1 MPLYR
6 NQAARVLALELSS
19 TMMAQDEKPSRFE
32 RARYKLVD
40 ILERSKDYQTALIGY
55 AGEAYVAAPL
65 TDDIGTVRNLVDALD
80 PTTMPVGGNHGAA
93 AISQAQ
99 QLIQQ
104 AGLHRGDIILLADGA
119 DQSAIEA
126 ARRAHAA
133 GLVVSVLG
141 VGSTAGAP
149 VALAGGDFLKDD
161 NGNVIVAKR
170 DDTSLAAVAEAGGGR
185 YAPMSADAH
194 DIDALLVDRTAT
206 AATASDAPS
215 SGELAESSRWR
226 DRGPWLLLLLVPIAA
241 LAFRRGWLMAIA
253 LALLAPAPRAD
264 AASFKDLWMRPD
276 QQAAAAL
283 AQGDAKTAAG
293 VAKSP
298 DWHGSASF
306 RAGDFESAATD
317 YAEVGDADGAYNQ
330 GNALAKLGRYD
341 EALAAYDR
349 ALKLSPDMDDAKAN
363 KSAVE
368 EWMKRQ
374 QKQDKSS
381 QKQQSK
387 QNNSKDKQQKGDK
400 SEQQQSDD
408 QQDQDKQDQSGEQ
421 NQDEQSQEQ
430 GGSKSDQDD
439 GEKEQQSDSQQKSG
453 GDQEKQQSS
462 EGTDGSTSEAQSQ
475 TEPSQ
480 GKPSS
485 AQQQALSKAID
496 QQLAQGGKPDKD
508 GKPAAAVEEDDA
520 TQEKRQALDH
530 LLQRVP
536 DDPGGLLRRKFL
548 LEHQRRM
555 QHGDGNG

>member
-1 MPLYR
+1 M
-6 NQAARVLALELSS
+6 
-19 TMMAQDEKPSRFE
+19 T
-32 RARYKLVD
+32 
-40 ILERSKDYQTALIGY
+40 
-55 AGEAYVAAPL
+55 
-65 TDDIGTVRNLVDALD
+65 
-80 PTTMPVGGNHGAA
+80 
-93 AISQAQ
+93 
-99 QLIQQ
+99 
-104 AGLHRGDIILLADGA
+104 
-119 DQSAIEA
+119 
-126 ARRAHAA
+126 
-133 GLVVSVLG
+133 
-141 VGSTAGAP
+141 
-149 VALAGGDFLKDD
+149 
-161 NGNVIVAKR
+161 
-170 DDTSLAAVAEAGGGR
+170 
-185 YAPMSADAH
+185 
-194 DIDALLVDRTAT
+194 
-206 AATASDAPS
+206 
-215 SGELAESSRWR
+215 
-226 DRGPWLLLLLVPIAA
+226 
-241 LAFRRGWLMAIA
+241 IA
-253 LALLAPAPRAD
+253 LVLLAPSPRAD

-283 AQGDAKTAAG
+283 AEGDAKTAAG
-293 VAKSP
+293 VARSP

-317 YAEVGDADGAYNQ
+317 YAEVENADGAYNQ
-330 GNALAKLGRYD
+330 GNALAKLGKYD
-341 EALAAYDR
+341 EAIAAYDR

-363 KSAVE
+363 KAAVE

-387 QNNSKDKQQKGDK
+387 QNGSKDKQQGGDK
-400 SEQQQSDD
+400 SEQPSDE

-421 NQDEQSQEQ
+421 NQDQQAEQQD
-430 GGSKSDQDD
+430 GSKSDQGD

-453 GDQEKQQSS
+453 GEEQKQQSS
-462 EGTDGSTSEAQSQ
+462 EGTEGSTSEAQSQ
-475 TEPSQ
+475 VEPSE

-555 QHGDGNG
+555 QHGDDNG